1 MAATSIETLRPGR
14 QITLPWAFVFAL
26 MCAAASW
33 GGAYMSM
40 QNQIQRSLRA
50 NDEQSAAIIALAT
63 RVSNIESDER
73 VNAVTRSQLEKD
85 TSSTAGALA
94 GFQVDVRDRLE
105 KVQSTLIELQ
115 VTLGAIKEASQ
126 VSLPGDRKK

>member
-1 MAATSIETLRPGR
+1 
-14 QITLPWAFVFAL
+14 
-26 MCAAASW
+26 
-33 GGAYMSM
+33 M
-40 QNQIQRSLRA
+40 QGQIQKSLQA

-63 RVSNIESDER
+63 RVTNIESDEK

-85 TSSTAGALA
+85 TSSTAGALS
-94 GFQVDVRDRLE
+94 GFQADVRDRLE

-126 VSLPGDRKK
+126 VSLPGDRKR